1 MCRPTC
7 PFAPALFGSIV
18 GSAAGASVG
27 AVSGWLLYAVYAV
40 WGGSDANGVALLIFG
55 TLGMGIGGS
64 GGAVGGMVEG
74 WSLGEGKGPAEV
86 SAAKWGAGLGGLWG
100 LQPILWLA
108 LRSDLGRCL
117 RFGLAIALVVMMV
130 GAVAGQ
136 VGSQAASRVIR
147 AFGLARGSDVAA
159 SWRSHS
165 SNLGCIM
172 KPASTGGD
180 ETTPAQ

>member
-27 AVSGWLLYAVYAV
+27 AVSGWLFYVVYAA
-40 WGGSDANGVALLIFG
+40 WGGSDVQGVALLIFG

-74 WSLGEGKGPAEV
+74 WRLGEGKGPAEV
-86 SAAKWGAGLGGLWG
+86 SAARWGAGLGGLWG

-108 LRSDLGRCL
+108 FRSDLGQCL
-117 RFGLAIALVVMMV
+117 RFGIGIALVVMML

-136 VGSQAASRVIR
+136 VGSLVARALVR
-147 AFGLARGSDVAA
+147 AFGL
-159 SWRSHS
+159 S
-165 SNLGCIM
+165 S
-172 KPASTGGD
+172 
-180 ETTPAQ
+180 EVR